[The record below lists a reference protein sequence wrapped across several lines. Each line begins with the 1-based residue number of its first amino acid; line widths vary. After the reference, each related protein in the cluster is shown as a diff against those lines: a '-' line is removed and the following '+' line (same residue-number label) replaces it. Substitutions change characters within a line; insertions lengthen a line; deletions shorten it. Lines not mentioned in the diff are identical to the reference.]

1 MQNTSTASKHLALV
15 TGANKG
21 IGFEISRALAQRGIT
36 VLMGARNVQRGET
49 ACSRLQAEGLDIHF
63 RLLDV
68 ADAVSIEAAVNEIS
82 NRFGR
87 WDVLINNAGIML
99 DGGAAAP
106 ELDVDTIQETMRTN
120 FYGPLLLCQG
130 SIALMRKNAYGR
142 IVNISSTL
150 GSLSEMVDPE
160 SRYAGIRSP
169 AYRLS
174 KNALNGI
181 TALFAGRVRGENI
194 LVNSAC
200 PGWVKTDLG
209 GSQAPLTPAQG
220 ADTPL
225 WLATLPDGGPSG
237 GFFRERKLIPW

>member
-1 MQNTSTASKHLALV
+1 MQNTSTASKRLALV

-150 GSLSEMVDPE
+150 GLCPKWLIRNPAMPGSARRPTGFPKMPSTASPPCLP
-160 SRYAGIRSP
+160 AGS
-169 AYRLS
+169 
-174 KNALNGI
+174 G
-181 TALFAGRVRGENI
+181 
-194 LVNSAC
+194 
-200 PGWVKTDLG
+200 VKI
-209 GSQAPLTPAQG
+209 S
-220 ADTPL
+220 
-225 WLATLPDGGPSG
+225 W
-237 GFFRERKLIPW
+237 